1 MRFRLLRLGFK
12 LASSFVFLLLTYQ
25 PGFASDNAVLRWND
39 AALQAVRN
47 TNMAPPLVAR
57 ALAIL
62 HTSIYDAWTA
72 YDPVAIDTRLGG
84 ALKRP
89 PSERTEENK
98 KKATSFAAYRALV
111 DLFPTQKQI
120 FDRLMSDLGYDPSD
134 ATTDTSTAAGV
145 GNVASA
151 AVIEFRHHDGS
162 NQLGDL
168 NPGAYSDYTGYVPV
182 NTPDQVF
189 DINRWQPL
197 RLPNGQVQ
205 RWLAPQWGMVIPF
218 ALTSASQF
226 RPRPPSFFPDDRFR
240 EQALELLRISGNLN
254 DTRKAIAEYW
264 SDGPA
269 SETPPGH
276 WQLFAQFVSL
286 RDNHGLDDDVK
297 MFFALNNGL
306 LDASIA
312 VWEAKRFYDYVRPIT
327 AIRTLFRGQW
337 QPAWAG
343 PFQGIK
349 LIDPA
354 EWQPYQAPTFITP
367 PFAEYVSGH
376 STFSSTSAEI
386 LKLFTGSDRFGAS
399 VVIEAGSSRIE
410 PGVTPSRD
418 VTLSWRTFSIA
429 ADEAGI
435 SRRYGGIHFRDGDIR
450 GRNMGRLIGAQVW
463 QKALAYFNGTVNSQ
477 P

>member
-1 MRFRLLRLGFK
+1 MRFKLLPLAFK
-12 LASSFVFLLLTYQ
+12 LSASFVLLLLAFHPCY
-25 PGFASDNAVLRWND
+25 ASDNVTLRWNE

-47 TNMAPPLVAR
+47 TRMGPPMVAR
-57 ALAIL
+57 ALAIV
-62 HTSIYDAWTA
+62 HTSIYDAWAA
-72 YDPVAIDTRLGG
+72 YDPVAVGTRLGG
-84 ALKRP
+84 SLRRP
-89 PSERTEENK
+89 ASEQTIENK
-98 KKATSFAAYRALV
+98 QKAISFAAYRALV
-111 DLFPTQKQI
+111 DLFPTQKQL
-120 FDRLMSDLGYDPSD
+120 FDALMSDLGYAPPDSS
-134 ATTDTSTAAGV
+134 TDISTAAGV
-145 GNVASA
+145 GNLASA

-205 RWLAPQWGMVIPF
+205 TWLVPQWGLVTPF
-218 ALTSASQF
+218 ALTSGSEF
-226 RPRPPSFFPDDRFR
+226 RPRPPSFFPNPRFR
-240 EQALELLRISGNLN
+240 EQALEILRISGMLN
-254 DTRKAIAEYW
+254 DTKKAIAEYW
-264 SDGPA
+264 SDGPG

-276 WQLFAQFVSL
+276 WQLFAQFVSR
-286 RDNHGLDDDVK
+286 RDNHSLDDDVK
-297 MFFALNNGL
+297 MFFALTNGL
-306 LDASIA
+306 LDTSIA

-337 QPAWAG
+337 VAAWAG

-349 LIDPA
+349 LIDPIN
-354 EWQPYQAPTFITP
+354 WQPYQVPTFITP

-386 LKLFTGSDRFGAS
+386 LKSFTGSDSFGAS
-399 VVIEAGSSRIE
+399 AVVKAGSSLIE
-410 PGVTPSRD
+410 PGAVPAFD
-418 VTLSWRTFSIA
+418 VTLSWRTFTIA

-435 SRRYGGIHFRDGDIR
+435 SRRYGGIHFRDADIR
-450 GRNMGRLIGAQVW
+450 GRNMGRLIGAEVW
-463 QKALAYFNGTVNSQ
+463 AKAMAYFNGTAN